1 MTLPSPREHR
11 RLVLSLVER
20 SAPRGKAGSSKDHP
34 ASHGATKNSLIL
46 AATAIGCSLGTAQ
59 DASRP
64 PWSGKSCVDLAY
76 DLWPGEHD
84 WWVRVA
90 ADPGFTF
97 GALSSFG
104 NVVVEVGRFLV
115 LCGNRG
121 LLLRA
126 RVGKSCYLLASPR
139 YARRQR
145 FS

>member
-1 MTLPSPREHR
+1 MPSMQADRITERPRDVW
-11 RLVLSLVER
+11 RL
-20 SAPRGKAGSSKDHP
+20 HF
-34 ASHGATKNSLIL
+34 
-46 AATAIGCSLGTAQ
+46 LGTAQ

-64 PWSGKSCVDLAY
+64 PWSGKSCADLAY

-139 YARRQR
+139 YARR
-145 FS
+145 